1 MSLNSPTFD
10 INTWTWSPSSY
21 PSRRPPSNLNR
32 TSSNR
37 KPGTP
42 APINIPLFRV
52 ENDDFLGLK
61 PLPRAP
67 VKGGEAKE
75 EIRMLAEDFQAN
87 MLAFEGCTGSDDNS
101 FPVTPGL
108 TDSPTDDLE
117 FEHEEW
123 ESHTGLSLENGI
135 EEVEESDER
144 DDSLDVNFVHYGHQC
159 PSLDGDYFER
169 FGTLPPA
176 LSSTDDLHVPST
188 STPSSLS
195 KAQVDVESMC
205 ANASVSADD
214 QRKQKRRSVHEDLEW
229 APQRG
234 NELAFLRQS
243 RRLSNC
249 YPAFDA
255 AGAVSAPATHLT
267 LPRKSV
273 FVQSEVNVGAVQ
285 GEGMEMPRDMAN
297 VVKNLHS
304 SLRKGFVDE
313 YQRSPREAA
322 EDFNGRGKR
331 RSLQ

>member
-10 INTWTWSPSSY
+10 INAWTWSPSSSL
-21 PSRRPPSNLNR
+21 SRSPPSTLNR

-37 KPGTP
+37 KAGIP
-42 APINIPLFRV
+42 APINIPLSRA
-52 ENDDFLGLK
+52 EIDDFLGIK
-61 PLPRAP
+61 PSPRTP

-75 EIRMLAEDFQAN
+75 EIRMLAENFEAN

-101 FPVTPGL
+101 VPVTPGL

-123 ESHTGLSLENGI
+123 ESHTSLSPENGI
-135 EEVEESDER
+135 EEVEENEDR
-144 DDSLDVNFVHYGHQC
+144 DDSLNVDFAHYGHQC

-176 LSSTDDLHVPST
+176 LSSSDDLHVPST
-188 STPSSLS
+188 STHSILS
-195 KAQVDVESMC
+195 KAHDDVESMC
-205 ANASVSADD
+205 ANASVSAAD

-243 RRLSNC
+243 RRLSG
-249 YPAFDA
+249 YYSAFDVVE
-255 AGAVSAPATHLT
+255 AVSAPATPLT
-267 LPRKSV
+267 SPRNSV
-273 FVQSEVNVGAVQ
+273 FVQSEVNVGAMQ

-297 VVKNLHS
+297 VVRNLHP
-304 SLRKGFVDE
+304 SLRKGLVEE
-313 YQRSPREAA
+313 YQRSPRGAV
-322 EDFNGRGKR
+322 EDFNGRVKSR
-331 RSLQ
+331 PLQ